1 MHTYPH
7 ISRYILSSISVSV
20 GQADI
25 YFLSARDSTR
35 SVINYIISFMIH
47 KPESEFPKYI
57 IEPSF
62 AAQQLILGFEGWV
75 PSLGFRKQTMHHS
88 QTQRVFYPTVTR
100 DLNPRAGIQHDTT
113 PSKSIKKHQKGML
126 WRFITG
132 VLHVNNRPLERNSQQ
147 QHTGAKSPC
156 PVRSK

>member
-62 AAQQLILGFEGWV
+62 AAQQLILGFEG
-75 PSLGFRKQTMHHS
+75 
-88 QTQRVFYPTVTR
+88 
-100 DLNPRAGIQHDTT
+100 
-113 PSKSIKKHQKGML
+113 
-126 WRFITG
+126 
-132 VLHVNNRPLERNSQQ
+132 
-147 QHTGAKSPC
+147 
-156 PVRSK
+156 